1 MGPSADAGPSDGQC
15 REPDYGWMS
24 LQKVL
29 FYGGYVEVVGTTSAM
44 SDIITMSSMGLII
57 ESKLDRSQIE
67 TSPSLDN
74 TLFRMKKSPSITL
87 LVLAMVSAMAL
98 SSCAPRVTSYVEST
112 YDPLPRWEEVTALPE
127 GAEVPAGAERLG
139 EVMVGTAHFVP
150 ESQGTLEKERELV
163 KKAARHGGGNLFQIT
178 EIREPD
184 EKHRL
189 NRIKADVYRYPFA
202 DSLGVTVP
210 RALPG
215 LSNYWV
221 LSVQGGWSYWANK
234 LEGIKDDDNSFRP
247 LYTYGAEVI
256 YMRHGWYGLG
266 LKYVGF
272 HTQPKA
278 KESGQNASFWLLGP
292 AVRYEYAL
300 HRVPLSFYATMVF
313 GYMQMNTNV
322 THSEERWGDGHNYWD
337 DVTEWSMLP
346 SFGMGLEAGMDWH
359 LTEHLSAG
367 LSLSVYRGKFALVQ
381 GRSWGSDYVG
391 WLGPGTFV
399 PVGASFALR
408 WAL

>member
-1 MGPSADAGPSDGQC
+1 
-15 REPDYGWMS
+15 MS
-24 LQKVL
+24 C
-29 FYGGYVEVVGTTSAM
+29 S
-44 SDIITMSSMGLII
+44 
-57 ESKLDRSQIE
+57 
-67 TSPSLDN
+67 
-74 TLFRMKKSPSITL
+74 
-87 LVLAMVSAMAL
+87 
-98 SSCAPRVTSYVEST
+98 PRVMSYVEST
-112 YDPLPRWEEVTALPE
+112 YDPLPRWEEVSALPK
-127 GAEVPAGAERLG
+127 GAEAPVGAERLG

-150 ESQGTLEKERELV
+150 ASQGTLEKEQELV
-163 KKAARHGGGNLFQIT
+163 KRAARKGGGNLYQIT

-184 EKHRL
+184 EEHPL

-215 LSNYWV
+215 LRNYWV

-234 LEGIKDDDNSFRP
+234 LEGVKDGDNDFRP
-247 LYTYGAEVI
+247 LYTWGADVI
-256 YMRHGWYGLG
+256 YMRHGQYGLG
-266 LKYVGF
+266 LRYAGF

-278 KESGQNASFWLLGP
+278 KETGRNANFWLLGP

-313 GYMQMNTNV
+313 GYMQMNTNT
-322 THSEERWGDGHNYWD
+322 THSEERFGNGHNYWV
-337 DVTEWSMLP
+337 DVEEWSFLP

-367 LSLSVYRGKFALVQ
+367 LSLSVYRGKFVLVQ
-381 GRSWGSDYVG
+381 GPSWGMEYVG
-391 WLGPGTFV
+391 WSGPGTFV